1 MLEWLDPT
9 VDPVWAAELRKIDL
23 SGRRVEARGPTGR
36 RWTGE
41 FAERDRWKKDYEG
54 TVT

>member
-1 MLEWLDPT
+1 MWLFDLT
-9 VDPVWAAELRKIDL
+9 VDPVWVAELRKIDL
-23 SGRRVEARGPTGR
+23 SGKRVEARGPTGR

-41 FAERDRWKKDYEG
+41 FVERDRWKRDYEG